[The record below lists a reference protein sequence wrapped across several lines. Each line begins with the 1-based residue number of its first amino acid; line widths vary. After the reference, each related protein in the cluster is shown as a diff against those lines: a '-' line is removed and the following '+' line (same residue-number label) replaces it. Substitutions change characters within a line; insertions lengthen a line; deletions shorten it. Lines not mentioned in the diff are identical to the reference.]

1 MYLEILSPEKS
12 IFKGQVYGVQ
22 LPGLEGYFEVLE
34 NHAPLIATL
43 GKGRVKVIIDKDS
56 LEYFQISGGFVEV
69 LKNKASVLVED
80 VAAQS

>member
-56 LEYFQISGGFVEV
+56 LENFQISGGFVEV